1 MINSSFAEDIF
12 VEFKQRV
19 IAGNIDVQSND
30 LGPILSI
37 GDRIVAAQEI
47 TQNQGNYVVKLLE
60 KYKNVSAAAGVD
72 YRDKLVTLL
81 WKRPF
86 RVLDLSKKIYVERS
100 ESGKIEICLKF
111 PYQLKKEFDEEINP
125 AKTSA
130 AYGSWD
136 AENKVR
142 RLNFS
147 EVNLIA
153 LHDFVTKRS
162 FEIDESFLEVLAEVE
177 EIWQNS
183 DEYSPFAI
191 YQDNQ
196 IHLVNSSEE
205 TDAYFQQHRTGKK
218 LDDALLAKSM
228 GYPVR
233 GLPNMSKYNITASP
247 ENSFWLKENK
257 SFFNMYHEISGKVCV
272 ILDRTSNM
280 LEWLQRFVADADGS
294 GVSRDDIRV
303 CFRRNKTE
311 DKGLNDWVKLAG
323 VGGKVDSGRIFIFEN
338 KPAKWLFKD
347 FKDVKII
354 VTNSLYPATNNL
366 TKDLFSSFPC
376 VIYLGDIKAT
386 NARGQKI
393 VEL

>member
-1 MINSSFAEDIF
+1 MISSSFAEDIF
-12 VEFKQRV
+12 VEFEQQV

-30 LGPILSI
+30 FGPILSI
-37 GDRIVAAQEI
+37 GDRLVAAQEI

-60 KYKNVSAAAGVD
+60 KYKNVSADAGFD
-72 YRDKLVTLL
+72 YRDKLATLL

-86 RVLDLSKKIYVERS
+86 RVLDLSKKIYVEKNENR
-100 ESGKIEICLKF
+100 EIEICLKF
-111 PYQLKKEFDEEINP
+111 PFQLKKEFDDELKADNR
-125 AKTSA
+125 S
-130 AYGSWD
+130 GMVGQWD
-136 AENKVR
+136 AEHKVR
-142 RLNFS
+142 RLKFTD
-147 EVNLIA
+147 VNLIA
-153 LHDFVTKRS
+153 LHEFVAKRN
-162 FEIDESFLEVLAEVE
+162 FEIDESFLEILAEVE

-191 YQDNQ
+191 YQDDQ

-205 TDAYFQQHRTGKK
+205 TDAYFQQHQTGKT

-233 GLPNMSKYNITASP
+233 GLPNIPKFNIAAWSD
-247 ENSFWLKENK
+247 NSFWVKENK
-257 SFFNMYHEISGKVCV
+257 IFFDMYRELSGKVCV

-280 LEWLQRFVADADGS
+280 LEWLQRFVADADVS